1 MIKKLLFLLFFF
13 PFMIYAQ
20 VTTSPAVP
28 TPNDEI
34 TVTLVTTGT
43 GLEGY
48 TGDVYAHTGV
58 TVDGAR
64 WQNVFGDWGDNS
76 TSPQLTKINNT
87 TYQLVITPEVFTYY
101 GVTAGKTISELD
113 FVFRSSDSSKQTSPD
128 IFIQLYEDGLNVVLT
143 EPANNNEVYNLNQV
157 VTLSA
162 ESSLSADLELFVDN
176 VSQKIVFGSTLI
188 SSTYTFTTSGS
199 HVVKV
204 DADKDPDTATDEKTV
219 YVKTTTQTS
228 PLPNGVKNGFNNNGN
243 GTVTFVLTVPNK
255 TDVFLLGEFNDF
267 NLDENYQMKK
277 DGDQFWITISGLDP
291 NVEYAYQY
299 YVDYDLTI
307 ADPYGTKILDP
318 SNDQYIPSVTYPNL
332 KPYPVALTTGI
343 VSTFKMNEASYNWKV
358 NNFTPPDQN
367 NLIVYELLIRDF
379 SVVNTN
385 DIGDLIKA
393 MEHLDYLEDLGV
405 NAIELMPMSEF
416 EGNDSWGYN
425 PSFHGAMDKAYG
437 TKNVLKAFV
446 DECHKRGIA
455 VILDVVYNQAFGQS
469 PLAQLYWDSGNNR
482 PAADNP
488 WLNPIPKHD
497 FNVGND
503 FNHESAY
510 TKDYVK
516 QTLQYWLEEF
526 RVDGFRFDLSK
537 GFTQKNTLG
546 DVTAWGRYD
555 ATRIAIIK
563 EYGDF
568 VWSVNPDTYN
578 ILEHFADND
587 EEEEFSDYGFM
598 LWGNLNHPY
607 GENTMGWGNGSK
619 EDISWISYQKRTWT
633 DPHVLGYMES
643 HDEQRLMYKN
653 ITFGNSSNASYD
665 VKDKTIA
672 LSREET
678 AGNFLFTIPGPKMIW
693 MFGEVGYDFDIN
705 LNGRTGRKP
714 VRWDYFDDPDRRK
727 IYDVWATLIAFKKE
741 QPAFSTTD
749 FTLNVNTLVKSV
761 VLRHSDM
768 DVVVL
773 GNFDVTTQSI
783 NPTFTK
789 TGTWYEYYT
798 GAQLNVTNTNTPISL
813 QAGEYRLYTTKML
826 QDPLPVEEIAE
837 IESGLLLYPNPTH
850 GFFKINKS
858 VEKVEIYDV
867 LGRKIKSFSGSF
879 NTGKQYDISSLKPS
893 IYIVKISTEYGST
906 SRRLVFD

>member
-1 MIKKLLFLLFFF
+1 MNKKLLYFLFFL
-13 PFMIYAQ
+13 PFFIQAQ

-28 TPNDEI
+28 TANDEI
-34 TVTLVTTGT
+34 TVTLITTGT
-43 GLEGY
+43 GLDGY
-48 TGDVYAHTGV
+48 TGDIYAHTGV
-58 TVDGAR
+58 TVDGEQ

-76 TSPQLTKINNT
+76 TSPKLTKISST
-87 TYQLVITPEVFTYY
+87 TYQLVIAPDVFTYY
-101 GVTAGKTISELD
+101 GVSAGKTISELD

-128 IFIQLYEDGLNVVLT
+128 IFIELFEDGLNVVLT
-143 EPANNNEVYNLNQV
+143 NPSKNNEVYTLNQSI
-157 VTLSA
+157 TLSA

-176 VSQKIVFGSTLI
+176 VSQKTVFGSTTI
-188 SSTYTFTTSGS
+188 SSAYTFTTTGS

-204 DADKDPDTATDEKTV
+204 DAESGSDTATDEKTV
-219 YVKTTTQTS
+219 YVKTSTQNL
-228 PLPNGVKNGFNNNGN
+228 PLPSGVKNGFNNNGD
-243 GTVTFVLTVPNK
+243 GTVTFVLTVPGK
-255 TDVFLLGEFNDF
+255 TNVFLLGEFNNFDL
-267 NLDENYQMKK
+267 NENYQMNK
-277 DGDQFWITISGLDP
+277 DGDQFWVTISGLNP

-299 YVDYDLTI
+299 YVDYKLTV

-318 SNDQYIPSVTYPNL
+318 NSDQYIPSETYPNL
-332 KPYPVALTTGI
+332 KPYPAGTTGI
-343 VSTFKMNEASYNWKV
+343 VSTFQMNEPVFNWTV
-358 NNFTPPDQN
+358 NNFIPPDQN

-385 DIGDLIKA
+385 DIGDLKRA
-393 MEHLDYLEDLGV
+393 MVHLDYLEDLGV

-416 EGNDSWGYN
+416 ENNDSWGYN

-437 TKNVLKAFV
+437 TKNDLKTFI

-455 VILDVVYNQAFGQS
+455 IILDVVYNQAFGQS
-469 PLAQLYWDSGNNR
+469 PLAELYWDSVNNR
-482 PAADNP
+482 PASDNP

-546 DVTAWGRYD
+546 NVSAWGQYD
-555 ATRIAIIK
+555 ASRIAIIK
-563 EYGDF
+563 DYGDF
-568 VWSVNPDTYN
+568 VWSINPDTYN
-578 ILEHFADND
+578 ILEHFAVNT

-598 LWGNLNHPY
+598 LWGNLNHNY
-607 GENTMGWGNGSK
+607 NENTMGWGNGSK
-619 EDISWISYQKRTWT
+619 EDISWISYQKRGWN
-633 DPHVLGYMES
+633 DPHVVGYMES

-653 ITFGNSSNASYD
+653 LNSGNSSNASYD
-665 VKDKTIA
+665 VKDLTIA

-678 AGNFLFTIPGPKMIW
+678 AANFLFTIPGPKMIW
-693 MFGEVGYDFDIN
+693 MFGELGYDYDIN

-741 QPAFSTTD
+741 LPAFNTTN
-749 FTLNVNTLVKSV
+749 FTLDVNTLVKSV
-761 VLRHSDM
+761 VLRHSSM

-773 GNFDVTTQSI
+773 GNFDVTTKPI
-783 NPTFTK
+783 DPTFTK
-789 TGTWYEYYT
+789 TGIWYEYYT
-798 GAQLNVTNTNTPISL
+798 GTELNVTNTNAPISL
-813 QAGEYRLYTTKML
+813 QAGEYRLYTTKQL
-826 QDPLPVEEIAE
+826 QDPLPVEEIDE
-837 IESGLLLYPNPTH
+837 IQSGLLIYPNPAR
-850 GFFKINKS
+850 GFFKTNKS
-858 VEKVEIYDV
+858 VKKVEIYDV
-867 LGRKIKSFSGSF
+867 LGRKIRSFSGSL
-879 NTGKQYDISSLKPS
+879 NTGKEYDISTLKPS

-906 SRRLVFD
+906 SQRLILE